1 MNAVTT
7 TEARAVNTAASSA
20 ANVLQAADPSKYM
33 ILVPLSRL
41 VLRRTGRNV
50 RKTPRMSIPE
60 LAASIQ
66 RVGLL
71 QNLIVIPAADGLH
84 YEVVAGGRRLA
95 ALKLLA
101 KKHRIAKDWD
111 VPCLQVADGTARTAS
126 LTENVQRE
134 AMHPADQFEA
144 FAALVAEGRPI
155 EDIAA
160 DFSVTPL
167 VVQRRLKL
175 ANVSPRLMAD
185 YRADAV
191 SLDQLMALAGT
202 DDHAAQESRFLRRPD
217 SGSATLRICA
227 NASPSGK
234 STLTGIRWCA
244 SSGWTPTSRR
254 AAVSA
259 ATCSRKAMTRACT
272 STDAALLERL
282 AQDKLAGI
290 AAEVKAEGWA
300 WADATPGMTH
310 ADLHAF
316 QRAPRERREPN
327 KREAQRIEK
336 LQAKMHELAEA
347 VDAAMDADD
356 EDKADA
362 LQEEGEALGEQL
374 QALEEGLQGYAASVK
389 AAAGAIVT
397 IDRNGEAVIH
407 RGLLREAE
415 AKALRTLEKLRQ
427 GFGSVEGEA
436 ESGNETEDDEQPKT
450 AAMSDRLAQ
459 RLSAHRTAALQIEV
473 ARHPQTA
480 LAAVVHSMVQTVLQ
494 ERHYGHGLPLGV
506 SLKVQ
511 DRLEGMAPDWPESPA
526 AVALRELQQVVGEAL
541 PEDSAELFAALLA
554 KPQDELVR
562 LLAVCVASTVDVVTL
577 RTTQRQPGGE
587 LAQAVGFDMAAWWT
601 PTAEGYFKHVSKAV
615 ILDAVGEYAP
625 EHVTRLAKLKKADIA
640 SEAERLADG
649 TGWMPAIF
657 TKADVPEESPQ
668 VAQQNGAEE
677 AATIPGTQAGR
688 RDAGI
693 GDSHRG
699 GQVDPAGPA
708 AGAATAHRSDLQ
720 RAQLRLPAGAQRASG
735 A

>member
-7 TEARAVNTAASSA
+7 TEARAIQAPA
-20 ANVLQAADPSKYM
+20 LEAADPTKNL

-41 VLRRTGRNV
+41 VLRPTGRNV

-71 QNLIVIPAADGLH
+71 QNLIVIASADGGH

-101 KKHRIAKDWD
+101 KKHRISKEWE
-111 VPCLQVADGTARTAS
+111 VPCLLVADGTARTAS

-191 SLDQLMALAGT
+191 TLDQLMALAIT
-202 DDHAAQESRFLRRPD
+202 DDHAAQEAAFYDAPQWQRHPSHLRERLTEREIDAYRHPLVRFVGLD
-217 SGSATLRICA
+217 TYEAAG
-227 NASPSGK
+227 G
-234 STLTGIRWCA
+234 GIRRDLFA
-244 SSGWTPTSRR
+244 EGD
-254 AAVSA
+254 AGVYL
-259 ATCSRKAMTRACT
+259 
-272 STDAALLERL
+272 TDAALLERL
-282 AQDKLAGI
+282 AQTRLAGI
-290 AAEVKAEGWA
+290 AANVRAEGWA
-300 WADATPGMTH
+300 WVDATPGATH
-310 ADLHAF
+310 ADLHTF

-327 KREAQRIEK
+327 KREAARIEK
-336 LQAKMHELAEA
+336 LQARMHELAEA
-347 VDAAMDADD
+347 VDAALDADD
-356 EDKADA
+356 EEKADA
-362 LQEEGEALGEQL
+362 LQEEGEAVGEQL
-374 QALEEGLQGYAASVK
+374 QALEDGLQDYGANVK

-407 RGLLREAE
+407 RGLMREAE
-415 AKALRTLEKLRQ
+415 AKALRTLERIRQ
-427 GFGSVEGEA
+427 GFGGEGEA
-436 ESGNETEDDEQPKT
+436 ANDEEGEDGDDDRQPKA
-450 AAMSDRLAQ
+450 AAMSDQLAQ
-459 RLSAHRTAALQIEV
+459 KLSAHRTAALQIEV
-473 ARHPQTA
+473 ARHPQAA
-480 LAAVVHSMVQTVLQ
+480 LAAVVHGMVQTVLQ
-494 ERHYGHGLPLGV
+494 GSHYGHDLPLGV

-511 DRLEGMAPDWPESPA
+511 DRLEGMAPDLPESPA
-526 AVALRELQQVVGEAL
+526 AVALRELQQVAGEAL
-541 PEDSAELFAALLA
+541 PEDSAELFAVLLA

-562 LLAVCVASTVDVVTL
+562 LLAVCVASTVDVVTP
-577 RTTQRQPGGE
+577 RATPHQRGAE
-587 LAQAVGFDMAAWWT
+587 LAQAVGLDMAAWWK

-615 ILDAVGEYAP
+615 ILDAVAVFAP
-625 EHVTRLAKLKKADIA
+625 DSVTRLAKLKKADIA

-657 TKADVPEESPQ
+657 KA
-668 VAQQNGAEE
+668 
-677 AATIPGTQAGR
+677 
-688 RDAGI
+688 
-693 GDSHRG
+693 
-699 GQVDPAGPA
+699 AGPQDAVQEEGPEQNAPEDAEAMADEPAEALA
-708 AGAATAHRSDLQ
+708 A
-720 RAQLRLPAGAQRASG
+720 
-735 A
+735 

>member
-7 TEARAVNTAASSA
+7 TEARAIQAPA
-20 ANVLQAADPSKYM
+20 LEAADP
-33 ILVPLSRL
+33 P
-41 VLRRTGRNV
+41 TGRNV

-71 QNLIVIPAADGLH
+71 QNLIVIASADGEH

-101 KKHRIAKDWD
+101 KKHRISKEWE
-111 VPCLQVADGTARTAS
+111 VPCLLVADGTARTAS

-191 SLDQLMALAGT
+191 TLDQLMALAIT
-202 DDHAAQESRFLRRPD
+202 DDHAAQEAAFYDAPQWQRHPSHLRERLTEREIDAYRHPLVRFVGLD
-217 SGSATLRICA
+217 TYEAAG
-227 NASPSGK
+227 G
-234 STLTGIRWCA
+234 GIRRDLFA
-244 SSGWTPTSRR
+244 EGD
-254 AAVSA
+254 AGVYL
-259 ATCSRKAMTRACT
+259 
-272 STDAALLERL
+272 TDAALLERL
-282 AQDKLAGI
+282 AQTRLAGI
-290 AAEVKAEGWA
+290 AANVRAEGWA
-300 WADATPGMTH
+300 WVDATPGATH
-310 ADLHAF
+310 ADLHTF

-327 KREAQRIEK
+327 KREAARIEK
-336 LQAKMHELAEA
+336 LQARMHELAEA
-347 VDAAMDADD
+347 VDAALDADD
-356 EDKADA
+356 EEKADA
-362 LQEEGEALGEQL
+362 LQEEGEAVGEQL
-374 QALEEGLQGYAASVK
+374 QALEDGLQDYGANVK

-407 RGLLREAE
+407 RGLMREAE
-415 AKALRTLEKLRQ
+415 AKALRTLERIRQ
-427 GFGSVEGEA
+427 GFGGEGEA
-436 ESGNETEDDEQPKT
+436 ANDEEGEDGDDDRQPKA

-459 RLSAHRTAALQIEV
+459 KLSAHRTAALQIEV
-473 ARHPQTA
+473 ARHPQAA
-480 LAAVVHSMVQTVLQ
+480 LAAVVHGMVQTVLQ
-494 ERHYGHGLPLGV
+494 GSHYGHDLPLGV

-511 DRLEGMAPDWPESPA
+511 DRLEGMAPDLPESPA
-526 AVALRELQQVVGEAL
+526 AVALRELQQVAGEAL
-541 PEDSAELFAALLA
+541 PEDSAELFAVLLA

-562 LLAVCVASTVDVVTL
+562 LLAVCVASTVDVVTP
-577 RTTQRQPGGE
+577 RATPHQRGAE
-587 LAQAVGFDMAAWWT
+587 LAQAVGLDMAAWWK

-615 ILDAVGEYAP
+615 ILDAVAVFAP
-625 EHVTRLAKLKKADIA
+625 DSVTRLAKLKKADIA

-657 TKADVPEESPQ
+657 KA
-668 VAQQNGAEE
+668 
-677 AATIPGTQAGR
+677 
-688 RDAGI
+688 
-693 GDSHRG
+693 
-699 GQVDPAGPA
+699 AGPQDAVQEEGPEQNAPEDAEAMADEPAEALA
-708 AGAATAHRSDLQ
+708 A
-720 RAQLRLPAGAQRASG
+720 
-735 A
+735 

>member
-1 MNAVTT
+1 MNAVNH
-7 TEARAVNTAASSA
+7 TEALAVSTA
-20 ANVLQAADPSKYM
+20 ANVLQAADPSKHM

-41 VLRRTGRNV
+41 VLRPTGRNV

-71 QNLIVIPAADGLH
+71 QNLIVTPAADGEH

-101 KKHRIAKDWD
+101 KKHRIAKDWQ

-144 FAALVAEGRPI
+144 FAALVVDGRPI

-175 ANVSPRLMAD
+175 ANVSPRLMGD

-191 SLDQLMALAGT
+191 TLDQLMALSIT
-202 DDHAAQESRFLRRPD
+202 DDHAAQESAFYDAPQWQRQPAALRDR
-217 SGSATLRICA
+217 
-227 NASPSGK
+227 
-234 STLTGIRWCA
+234 LTEREIDAYRHPLVSFVGLDTYEA
-244 SSGWTPTSRR
+244 AGGGVRR
-254 AAVSA
+254 DLFAEGDAGVYL
-259 ATCSRKAMTRACT
+259 
-272 STDAALLERL
+272 TDAALLERL
-282 AQDKLAGI
+282 AQDRLAGI
-290 AAEVKAEGWA
+290 AATVRAEGWA
-300 WADATPGMTH
+300 WVDATPGVTH

-327 KREAQRIEK
+327 KREAQRIDKRQEK
-336 LQAKMHELAEA
+336 MQAIGEA
-347 VDAAMDADD
+347 VDAAMEADD

-374 QALEEGLQGYAASVK
+374 QALEDGLQGYSPNVK

-407 RGLLREAE
+407 RGLMREAE
-415 AKALRTLEKLRQ
+415 AKALRTLERLRQ
-427 GFGSVEGEA
+427 GFDSEGEA
-436 ESGNETEDDEQPKT
+436 GNDEGEDDGNPPKT

-473 ARHPQTA
+473 ARHPQAA
-480 LAAVVHSMVQTVLQ
+480 LAAVVHGMVQTVLQ
-494 ERHYGHGLPLGV
+494 GRYYGHDMPLGV

-526 AVALRELQQVVGEAL
+526 AVALRELQQVAGEAL
-541 PEDSAELFAALLA
+541 PQDSAELFTALLA

-562 LLAVCVASTVDVVTL
+562 MLAVCVASTVDVVTP
-577 RTTQRQPGGE
+577 RATQHQPGEE
-587 LAQAVGFDMAAWWT
+587 LAQAVGLDMAAWWK
-601 PTAEGYFKHVSKAV
+601 PSAEGYFKHVSKAV
-615 ILDAVGEYAP
+615 ILDAVGDYAP
-625 EHVTRLAKLKKADIA
+625 DSVNRLGKLKKADIA

-657 TKADVPEESPQ
+657 KAEGPQEAMQEEGPEQDAPADAEA
-668 VAQQNGAEE
+668 VADEPAEAL
-677 AATIPGTQAGR
+677 AA
-688 RDAGI
+688 
-693 GDSHRG
+693 
-699 GQVDPAGPA
+699 
-708 AGAATAHRSDLQ
+708 
-720 RAQLRLPAGAQRASG
+720 
-735 A
+735 

>member
-1 MNAVTT
+1 MNATT
-7 TEARAVNTAASSA
+7 QTEARAVNTAAA
-20 ANVLQAADPSKYM
+20 IPLEAADPTKNL

-41 VLRRTGRNV
+41 VLRPTGRNV

-101 KKHRIAKDWD
+101 KKHRISKEWE

-191 SLDQLMALAGT
+191 SLDQLMALAIT
-202 DDHAAQESRFLRRPD
+202 DDHAAQESAFYDAPQWQRHPSHLRERLTEREIDAYRHPLVRFVGLD
-217 SGSATLRICA
+217 SYEAAG
-227 NASPSGK
+227 G
-234 STLTGIRWCA
+234 GIRRDLFA
-244 SSGWTPTSRR
+244 EGD
-254 AAVSA
+254 AGVYL
-259 ATCSRKAMTRACT
+259 
-272 STDAALLERL
+272 TDAALLERL
-282 AQDKLAGI
+282 AQDKLAGV
-290 AAEVKAEGWA
+290 AATVRAEGWA
-300 WADATPGMTH
+300 WVDATPGVTH

-327 KREAQRIEK
+327 KREAQRIAK
-336 LQAKMHELAEA
+336 LQTKMHELAEA
-347 VDAAMDADD
+347 VDAALDADD

-362 LQEEGEALGEQL
+362 LQEEGETLGEQL
-374 QALEEGLQGYAASVK
+374 QALEDGLQDYSANVK

-397 IDRNGEAVIH
+397 IDRSGEAVIH
-407 RGLLREAE
+407 RGLMREAE

-427 GFGSVEGEA
+427 GFSGDVAANNDEGEEGEA
-436 ESGNETEDDEQPKT
+436 PK
-450 AAMSDRLAQ
+450 AAAISDRLAQ

-473 ARHPQTA
+473 ARHPQVA
-480 LAAVVHSMVQTVLQ
+480 LAAVVHGMVQTVLQ
-494 ERHYGHGLPLGV
+494 ESRYGRSRDSLPLGV
-506 SLKVQ
+506 GLKVQ

-526 AVALRELQQVVGEAL
+526 AVALRELQQVAGEAL
-541 PEDSAELFAALLA
+541 PEDDAELFAALLT
-554 KPQDELVR
+554 KPQDELVK
-562 LLAVCVASTVDVVTL
+562 LLAVCVASTVDVVTP
-577 RTTQRQPGGE
+577 RATPHQPGTE
-587 LAQAVGFDMAAWWT
+587 LAQAVGLDMAAWWK

-615 ILDAVGEYAP
+615 ILDAVGAFAP
-625 EHVTRLAKLKKADIA
+625 ESVTRLAKLTKADIA
-640 SEAERLADG
+640 SEAERLAEG

-657 TKADVPEESPQ
+657 KAASPQ
-668 VAQQNGAEE
+668 DAAQEEGPEQDAPEDAEAMADEPAE
-677 AATIPGTQAGR
+677 AL
-688 RDAGI
+688 
-693 GDSHRG
+693 
-699 GQVDPAGPA
+699 
-708 AGAATAHRSDLQ
+708 TA
-720 RAQLRLPAGAQRASG
+720 
-735 A
+735 

>member
-1 MNAVTT
+1 MNAVTQ
-7 TEARAVNTAASSA
+7 TEARAVNAAA
-20 ANVLQAADPSKYM
+20 VLEAADPTKNL

-41 VLRRTGRNV
+41 VLRPTGRNV

-71 QNLIVIPAADGLH
+71 QNLIVIAAADGEH

-101 KKHRIAKDWD
+101 KKRRIPKEWD
-111 VPCLQVADGTARTAS
+111 VPCLLVADGTARTAS

-191 SLDQLMALAGT
+191 TLDQLMALALT
-202 DDHAAQESRFLRRPD
+202 DDHGAQESAFYDAPTWQRQPSALRERLTEREIDAYRHPLVRFVGLD
-217 SGSATLRICA
+217 AYEQAG
-227 NASPSGK
+227 G
-234 STLTGIRWCA
+234 GIRRDLFA
-244 SSGWTPTSRR
+244 EGD
-254 AAVSA
+254 AGVYL
-259 ATCSRKAMTRACT
+259 
-272 STDAALLERL
+272 TDAALLERL

-290 AAEVKAEGWA
+290 AAEVRGEGWA
-300 WADATPGMTH
+300 WVDATPGVTH

-316 QRAPRERREPN
+316 QRAPRERREPT

-336 LQAKMHELAEA
+336 LQAKMQQVGEA
-347 VDAAMDADD
+347 LDAALEAED

-374 QALEEGLQGYAASVK
+374 QALEDGLQDYGATVK

-415 AKALRTLEKLRQ
+415 AKALRTLERLRQ
-427 GFGSVEGEA
+427 GFGSDDAANDA
-436 ESGNETEDDEQPKT
+436 ESEDDEQPKT
-450 AAMSDRLAQ
+450 TAMSDRLAQ

-473 ARHPQTA
+473 ARHPQAA
-480 LAAVVHSMVQTVLQ
+480 LAALVHGMVQTVLQ
-494 ERHYGHGLPLGV
+494 ESRYGLNRDSLPLGV
-506 SLKVQ
+506 GLKVQ
-511 DRLEGMAPDWPESPA
+511 DRLESMAPDWPESSA
-526 AVALRELQQVVGEAL
+526 AVALRELQQAWTGKL

-554 KPQDELVR
+554 MEQGELVK
-562 LLAVCVASTVDVVTL
+562 LLAVCVASTVDVVTP
-577 RTTQRQPGGE
+577 RAAPHQPGKE
-587 LAQAVGFDMAAWWT
+587 LVQAVSLDMAAWWQ
-601 PTAEGYFKHVSKAV
+601 PTAEGYFKHVPKAA
-615 ILDAVGEYAP
+615 ILQAVGEYAP

-657 TKADVPEESPQ
+657 KAEGPQQATPEDGPQ
-668 VAQQNGAEE
+668 QDAPEDAEAMADEPAE
-677 AATIPGTQAGR
+677 AL
-688 RDAGI
+688 
-693 GDSHRG
+693 
-699 GQVDPAGPA
+699 A
-708 AGAATAHRSDLQ
+708 A
-720 RAQLRLPAGAQRASG
+720 
-735 A
+735 